1 MLRSAW
7 GEPVNLDDEVSKGQE
22 NRNQQKR
29 IFLFITA
36 SPRKSLGFSG
46 TIANALEGDTYRSRH
61 AMVCASS
68 SPKKRDVE
76 ARLDYF
82 GARRSPYTVQVLTQP
97 KNTSF
102 FRPSP
107 LRDCGRYG
115 AVLWSVALVSKP
127 SFHTIFA
134 F

>member
-1 MLRSAW
+1 VGRGRWASFIYERVTISYIASLEINAALGM

-36 SPRKSLGFSG
+36 SPRKSLGSSG

-76 ARLDYF
+76 TRLDYF
-82 GARRSPYTVQVLTQP
+82 GARRVLTR
-97 KNTSF
+97 SRF
-102 FRPSP
+102 
-107 LRDCGRYG
+107 
-115 AVLWSVALVSKP
+115 
-127 SFHTIFA
+127 
-134 F
+134 